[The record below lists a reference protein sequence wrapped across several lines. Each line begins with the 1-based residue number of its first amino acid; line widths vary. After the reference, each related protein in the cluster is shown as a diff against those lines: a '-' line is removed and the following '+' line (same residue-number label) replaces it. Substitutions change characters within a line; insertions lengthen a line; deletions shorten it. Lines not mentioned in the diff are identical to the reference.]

1 MKDRKIVD
9 LYDCCIGLTIMDAI
23 NKMTQTDLPN
33 LLVIKKANAKTLTTL
48 KYLKDIGTFSY
59 TYPTT

>member
-1 MKDRKIVD
+1 
-9 LYDCCIGLTIMDAI
+9 MDAI
-23 NKMTQTDLPN
+23 NKMTQTDLSS
-33 LLVIKKANAKTLTTL
+33 LLVIKRADTKTLTTL